1 MLNLL
6 IIFCILLS
14 IIVIILF
21 FHARN
26 IKSQIKNI
34 SKILDDILK
43 GNLDRRLFANKNTI
57 TSDICYKINEIVIKS
72 KKQLVDQNKS
82 EKSYKE
88 LVTSLS
94 HDIRTPLASLV
105 GYLDAIDNN
114 LVTGEEKD
122 IYIKTA
128 KNKAFS
134 LNEYIQILFQ
144 WLKLESGEWIYTF
157 DKVDIC
163 EKSRTL
169 IAEWI
174 SRFEQAQIT
183 YHIDI
188 PPHSIITNLDILAY
202 ERIINNLIAN
212 VMNHSQA
219 TDINI
224 SILEVDDIVEII
236 LMDNGIGI
244 SEKDKPYIFTRL
256 YKCDSSRG
264 IRGNGLG
271 LAIVK
276 ELINAHKGSITVN
289 SKINKGTIFKIHL
302 PRV

>member
-1 MLNLL
+1 MLNVL

-14 IIVIILF
+14 TIVIILF
-21 FHARN
+21 FHIRN
-26 IKSQIKNI
+26 TKSQIKNI

-43 GNLDRRLFANKNTI
+43 GNLDRRLFANQNDI
-57 TSDICYKINEIVIKS
+57 ISDICYKINEIVIES
-72 KKQLVDQNKS
+72 KNQLIQQNKS

-114 LVTGEEKD
+114 LVTGKEKD
-122 IYIKTA
+122 SYIQTA

-134 LNEYIQILFQ
+134 LNEYIQTLFE

-163 EKSRTL
+163 EKTRTL

-174 SRFEQAQIT
+174 SPFEQAQIN
-183 YHIDI
+183 YHVDI
-188 PPHSIITNLDILAY
+188 PAHSIIVNLDIAAY
-202 ERIINNLIAN
+202 ERIIDNLIAN
-212 VMNHSQA
+212 VINHSQA

-224 SILEVDDIVEII
+224 SILQIDDIVEIN

-244 SEKDKPYIFTRL
+244 SEKDRPYIFTRL

-271 LAIVK
+271 LAIVQ
-276 ELINAHKGSITVN
+276 ELINAHKGTIILN
-289 SKINKGTIFKIHL
+289 SKINKETIFTIHL
-302 PRV
+302 PRI

>member
-6 IIFCILLS
+6 IAFCVLLS

-21 FHARN
+21 FHVRN
-26 IKSQIKNI
+26 TKKQIESI
-34 SKILDDILK
+34 SKILDDILE
-43 GNLDRRLFANKNTI
+43 GNLDRRLFANQNEI
-57 TSDICYKINEIVIKS
+57 TSDICYKINEIVIQS
-72 KKQLVDQNKS
+72 KKQLVEQNKS
-82 EKSYKE
+82 EKVYKE

-114 LVTGEEKD
+114 LVTGEERD
-122 IYIKTA
+122 RYIKTA
-128 KNKAFS
+128 KDKAFS
-134 LNEYIQILFQ
+134 LNEYIKTLFE
-144 WLKLESGEWIYTF
+144 WLKLESGEWIYAF

-174 SRFEQAQIT
+174 SRFEQAHIT
-183 YHIDI
+183 YHVDI
-188 PPHSIITNLDILAY
+188 PTDPIIVNLDAVAY

-212 VMNHSQA
+212 VINHSKA
-219 TDINI
+219 TGINL
-224 SILEVDDIVEII
+224 SILEIDDIVEINV
-236 LMDNGIGI
+236 MDNGIGI

-271 LAIVK
+271 LAIVQ
-276 ELINAHKGSITVN
+276 ELVNAHKGTIIVN
-289 SKINKGTIFKIHL
+289 SEINKETIFKIHL
-302 PRV
+302 PRI

>member
-6 IIFCILLS
+6 VIFCILLS

-21 FHARN
+21 FRVRS

-43 GNLDRRLFANKNTI
+43 GNLDRRLFANQNDTI
-57 TSDICYKINEIVIKS
+57 SDICYKINEIVIES
-72 KKQLVDQNKS
+72 KNQLIQQNKS

-105 GYLDAIDNN
+105 GYLDAIGNN
-114 LVTGEEKD
+114 LVTGKEKD
-122 IYIKTA
+122 RYIQTA
-128 KNKAFS
+128 KNKAFN
-134 LNEYIQILFQ
+134 LNEYIQTLFE

-163 EKSRTL
+163 EKTRTL

-174 SRFEQAQIT
+174 SPFEQAQIN
-183 YHIDI
+183 YHVDI
-188 PPHSIITNLDILAY
+188 PTHSIIINLDIAAY
-202 ERIINNLIAN
+202 ERIIDNLIAN
-212 VMNHSQA
+212 VINHSQA
-219 TDINI
+219 SDINI
-224 SILEVDDIVEII
+224 SILEIDDIVEIN

-244 SEKDKPYIFTRL
+244 SEKDRPYIFTRL

-271 LAIVK
+271 LAIVQ
-276 ELINAHKGSITVN
+276 ELINAHKGTIILN
-289 SKINKGTIFKIHL
+289 SKINKETIFTIHL
-302 PRV
+302 PRI

>member
-6 IIFCILLS
+6 VIFCILLS

-21 FHARN
+21 FRVRS

-43 GNLDRRLFANKNTI
+43 GNLDRRLFANQNDTI
-57 TSDICYKINEIVIKS
+57 SDICYKINEIVIES
-72 KKQLVDQNKS
+72 KNQLIQQNKS

-105 GYLDAIDNN
+105 GYLDAIGNN
-114 LVTGEEKD
+114 LVTGKEKD
-122 IYIKTA
+122 RYIQTA
-128 KNKAFS
+128 KNKAFN
-134 LNEYIQILFQ
+134 LNEYIQTLFE

-163 EKSRTL
+163 EKTRTL

-174 SRFEQAQIT
+174 SPFEQAQIN
-183 YHIDI
+183 YHVDI
-188 PPHSIITNLDILAY
+188 PTHSIIINLDIAAY
-202 ERIINNLIAN
+202 ERIIDNLIAN
-212 VMNHSQA
+212 VINHSQA
-219 TDINI
+219 SDINI
-224 SILEVDDIVEII
+224 SILEIDDIVEIN

-244 SEKDKPYIFTRL
+244 SEKDRPYIFTRL

-271 LAIVK
+271 LAIVQ
-276 ELINAHKGSITVN
+276 ELIKAHKGTIILN
-289 SKINKGTIFKIHL
+289 SKINKETIFTIHL
-302 PRV
+302 PRI